1 MDMYDLLMLF
11 VIGANLLLG
20 LWKGMAWQLASI
32 GSLVLS
38 YFMALRYSTTLAPMI
53 SLAPPLNRFVA
64 MFLLYLASSLFVWL
78 CFRAVS
84 GFIDRLKLTEFDH
97 HIGAVVGGAKGILW
111 CVGITFFTLSLLPAA
126 REQVLQSHSGHYIA
140 LLLNNANQVMPNEFH
155 QVLDPYLNRFQREL
169 TPDSAKPAKGQG
181 VGAGGGPASA
191 ASAAIDPGLG
201 AMLQQR

>member
-1 MDMYDLLMLF
+1 MDLYDLLMLL
-11 VIGANLLLG
+11 VIGGNLLLG

-38 YFMALRYSTTLAPMI
+38 YFMALRYSTKLAPMI

-97 HIGAVVGGAKGILW
+97 HVGAVVGGAKGVLW
-111 CVGITFFTLSLLPAA
+111 CMGITFFTLSLLPSL
-126 REQVLQSHSGHYIA
+126 RDQVLQSHSGHYIA
-140 LLLNNANQVMPNEFH
+140 LLLDNANQVMPNEFH
-155 QVLDPYLNRFQREL
+155 QVLDPYLSRFQHEL
-169 TPDSAKPAKGQG
+169 TPDGAKPTNGSP
-181 VGAGGGPASA
+181 VGAGASPSGTPA
-191 ASAAIDPGLG
+191 GH
-201 AMLQQR
+201 